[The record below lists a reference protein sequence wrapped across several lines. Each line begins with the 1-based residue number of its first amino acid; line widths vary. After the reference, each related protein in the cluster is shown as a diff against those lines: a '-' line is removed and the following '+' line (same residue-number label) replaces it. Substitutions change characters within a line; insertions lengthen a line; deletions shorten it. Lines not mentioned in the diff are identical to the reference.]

1 VRIPTAIATTAA
13 AGVVLWVSWQA
24 GVQGPG
30 ATTAGGVHVI
40 ATAPPVTG
48 TPTPGGRGKAAATT
62 PAKRAGASQGA
73 TSRQVIGAV
82 VGTRY
87 GDVQVKIVVSGTRI
101 RDVVALHLT
110 DSSDTSVQI
119 SAGAAP
125 TLRSEA
131 LAAQSANIDLVS
143 GATYTSEGYKQSL
156 QAAIDAAHL

>member
-1 VRIPTAIATTAA
+1 MRIPTAVATTAA
-13 AGVVLWVSWQA
+13 AAAVLWVSWQA
-24 GVQGPG
+24 GAQGPG
-30 ATTAGGVHVI
+30 TTAGGVHVI
-40 ATAPPVTG
+40 ATAPP
-48 TPTPGGRGKAAATT
+48 AT
-62 PAKRAGASQGA
+62 GA
-73 TSRQVIGAV
+73 TSAQGARGSAGAPTTKGSGAPPAATPRSV
-82 VGTRY
+82 VGALVGTRY

>member
-1 VRIPTAIATTAA
+1 VRIPTAVATTAA
-13 AGVVLWVSWQA
+13 AGAVLWVSWQA
-24 GVQGPG
+24 GVQDPG
-30 ATTAGGVHVI
+30 ATAGGVHVI
-40 ATAPPVTG
+40 ATAPPASGSAG
-48 TPTPGGRGKAAATT
+48 TP
-62 PAKRAGASQGA
+62 RAGATGA
-73 TSRQVIGAV
+73 APPTKRPGASRSVTTRQVVGAL

-87 GDVQVKIVVSGTRI
+87 GDVQVKIVVSGTHI

-125 TLRSEA
+125 TLRREA
-131 LAAQSANIDLVS
+131 LAAQSATIDLVS